1 MRDFARLYHKI
12 DSTTKTNR
20 KVAAMVDYFRS
31 APPADAAWAAYV
43 LSGRKLRQLVPTKR
57 LRIWAAERAG
67 IPDWLFD
74 ESYQVVG
81 DLAETMSLLVPPPD
95 ASLDAGAWEASGEAG
110 SLATW
115 VETRLLPLRELDEVS
130 QRDAVVSLWDGAP
143 AEVRFPMM
151 KWITGALRVGV
162 SGRLV
167 TRAIATAAGLPPEVI
182 AHRMMGDFEPSAE
195 TYRRL
200 VLPDTGDT
208 AVSQPYPFC
217 LAHPVTEEPERLG
230 DSGDF
235 LAEWKWD
242 GIRAQVIR
250 RQGETFVWSRGEE
263 LMAGRWPE
271 IEAAAE
277 GLPDGTVLDGEILA
291 VDAEGGIRPFGELQR
306 RIGRKRVGPKLLR
319 EVPVRYLAFDL
330 LEENGVDTRPRP
342 LEQRRT
348 SLERL
353 LDRTSGE
360 TTSGET
366 LAVTELLAPGG
377 WNEWGDVR
385 GAARGRLAEGLMIKR
400 KDAPYGVGRTRG
412 IWWKWKVPPHTV
424 DAVLIYARRG
434 HGKRA
439 NLYTDYTFAVWEDDR
454 LVPFAS
460 AYSGLDDREIREVD
474 RFVRANVQE
483 AFGPVRSV
491 RPEIVMELAFE
502 GLRRSSRHKSG
513 VATRF
518 PRIVR
523 WRRDKRPE
531 DANML
536 ADLLQLLP
544 ETAAANG

>member
-1 MRDFARLYHKI
+1 MIEFARPYHAI

-20 KVAAMVDYFRS
+20 KVATMVDYFRS

-57 LRIWAAERAG
+57 LRVWAAERAG
-67 IPDWLFD
+67 IPARPFD
-74 ESYQVVG
+74 ESYQVLG

-95 ASLDAGAWEASGEAG
+95 ASTGAGAPQASGTPE

-115 VETRLLPLRELDEVS
+115 VETRLLPLRRLDEAA
-130 QRDAVVSLWDGAP
+130 QREAVVALWNETP
-143 AEVRFPMM
+143 AEVRFPTM
-151 KWITGALRVGV
+151 KWITGVLRVGV

-167 TRAIATAAGLPPEVI
+167 TRAIAIASGLPPEVI
-182 AHRMMGDFEPSAE
+182 AHRMTGDFEPAAE

-200 VLPDTGDT
+200 VRPDTGDT
-208 AVSQPYPFC
+208 AASQPYPFC
-217 LAHPVTEEPERLG
+217 LAHPVAEDPADWG
-230 DSGDF
+230 DSDDF

-242 GIRAQVIR
+242 GIRAQGIR
-250 RQGETFVWSRGEE
+250 REGQTFVWSRGEE
-263 LMAGRWPE
+263 LMMGRWPE

-277 GLPDGTVLDGEILA
+277 ALPDGTVLDGEILA
-291 VDAEGGIRPFGELQR
+291 IDARGRVRPFGDLQR

-319 EVPVRYLAFDL
+319 DVPVRFLAFDL
-330 LEENGVDTRPRP
+330 LEVGGVDRRALP
-342 LEQRRT
+342 LAQRRT

-353 LDRTSGE
+353 FGPMPGANLG
-360 TTSGET
+360 
-366 LAVTELLAPGG
+366 VTELLAPGG
-377 WNEWGDVR
+377 WDDWAAARET
-385 GAARGRLAEGLMIKR
+385 ARGRMAEGLMIKR

-412 IWWKWKVPPHTV
+412 IWWKWKLPPHTV

-439 NLYTDYTFAVWEDDR
+439 NLYTDYTFAVWDGDR
-454 LVPFAS
+454 LVPFAN
-460 AYSGLDDREIREVD
+460 AYSGLNDREIREVD
-474 RFVRANVQE
+474 RFVRGNVQE

-502 GLRRSSRHKSG
+502 GLRRSPRHKSG

-523 WRRDKRPE
+523 WRRELRPE
-531 DANML
+531 DADTL
-536 ADLLQLLP
+536 ADLLRLLP
-544 ETAAANG
+544 TTNA